1 MIHEN
6 VLLLSLL
13 LMGGVLIAFAY
24 VFIHSGKRE
33 EDYANITQRSY
44 RKRSKLFGI
53 VILAG
58 VVIAIGTTRSLPYG
72 AQSADAK
79 QIDIIGKQWYWEI
92 SDTTAMVNQPVE
104 FNVGSGDVN
113 HGLGIYDKDLRL
125 LTQVQAMP
133 DYTNK
138 LSYTFKEAGEYQL
151 MCMEYCGLVHHAM
164 ISTFTVIDEG

>member
-6 VLLLSLL
+6 VFLLSLI
-13 LMGGVLIAFAY
+13 LMGGVLLVFAY
-24 VFIHSGKRE
+24 ILINSSEPE
-33 EDYANITQRSY
+33 EDYASITTSSY
-44 RKRSKLFGI
+44 SLI
-53 VILAG
+53 AG
-58 VVIAIGTTRSLPYG
+58 VVIAIGTTRGLPYG
-72 AQSADAK
+72 AQVANAK
-79 QIDIIGKQWYWEI
+79 QIDVIGKQWYWEI
-92 SDTTAMVNQPVE
+92 SDTTAKVNEPVE

-138 LSYTFKEAGEYQL
+138 LSYTFKEEGEYQL

-164 ISTFTVIDEG
+164 ISKFTVTGEE